1 MSYFS
6 NEDKLTIEE
15 AAKLMGRHPRT
26 IRRWIS
32 KGLRAYKVGRVWMTT
47 PTALEHFI
55 EEQTRRSLENK
66 DVQGRKE

>member
-26 IRRWIS
+26 IRRWIG
-32 KGLRAYKVGRVWMTT
+32 KGLRAYKVGRVWITT

-55 EEQTRRSLENK
+55 AEQTQRSL
-66 DVQGRKE
+66 DDGRDRKE